1 MTDSMSLRLA
11 AARERYAAELDK
23 RAAYERS
30 LGSGDGRRAAEN
42 EAASVR
48 KQARKLR
55 GEANDGKKKK

>member
-30 LGSGDGRRAAEN
+30 LGSGDGRRAAES

-48 KQARKLR
+48 REARKLR
-55 GEANDGKKKK
+55 GGER